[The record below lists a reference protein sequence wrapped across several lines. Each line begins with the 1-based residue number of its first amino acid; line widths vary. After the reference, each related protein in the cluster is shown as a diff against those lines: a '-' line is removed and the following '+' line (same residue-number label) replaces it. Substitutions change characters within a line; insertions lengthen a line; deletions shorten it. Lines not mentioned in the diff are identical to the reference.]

1 MTTYL
6 SLEGVIEIFT
16 GIIEE
21 IGRLA
26 DIKKEKDLYTLKIS
40 CKKVLEGTK
49 RGDSIA
55 TNGVCLTVTEL
66 GDDFYKAEVMVETIN
81 STNFK
86 TLSLGEPLN
95 LERALSPAKRL
106 DGHIVQGHVDG
117 VGEIINILKRG
128 HEIVYRIKF
137 DSDNFKYIAEKGS
150 IALDGIS
157 LTVSKVG
164 ENYFEVSIIPT
175 TIADTNLA
183 SKNLGEKINI
193 ETDIIGRYVYNFV
206 NTKEAS
212 KITKNFLLENGF

>member
-1 MTTYL
+1 M
-6 SLEGVIEIFT
+6 IKIFT

-81 STNFK
+81 STNFN

-95 LERALSPAKRL
+95 LERALSPSKRL

-183 SKNLGEKINI
+183 SKKLGEKINI

>member
-1 MTTYL
+1 MTYL
-6 SLEGVIEIFT
+6 SLEGVIKIFT

-21 IGRLA
+21 VGRLS
-26 DIKKEKDLYTLKIS
+26 DIKKEKDLYTLKVS

-49 RGDSIA
+49 KGDSIA

-66 GDDFYKAEVMVETIN
+66 GDEFYKAEVMVETIN

-86 TLSLGEPLN
+86 NLSSGEALN
-95 LERALSPAKRL
+95 LERALSPSKRL

-183 SKNLGEKINI
+183 IKNLGEKINI

-206 NTKEAS
+206 NAKETS

>member
-49 RGDSIA
+49 KGDSIA

-66 GDDFYKAEVMVETIN
+66 GHDFYLAEVMVETIN

-117 VGEIINILKRG
+117 VGEIVNILKRG

-183 SKNLGEKINI
+183 NKKVGEKINI

>member
-21 IGRLA
+21 VGRLA

-117 VGEIINILKRG
+117 VGEIVNILKRG

-183 SKNLGEKINI
+183 SKKLGEKINI

>member
-95 LERALSPAKRL
+95 LERALSPSKRL

-137 DSDNFKYIAEKGS
+137 DSYNFKYIAEKGS

-183 SKNLGEKINI
+183 SKKLGEKINI

-206 NTKEAS
+206 NAKKAS

>member
-66 GDDFYKAEVMVETIN
+66 SDDFYKAEVMVETIN

-95 LERALSPAKRL
+95 LERALSPSKRL

-117 VGEIINILKRG
+117 VGEIVNILKRG

-183 SKNLGEKINI
+183 SKKVGEKINI

>member
-21 IGRLA
+21 IGKLA

>member
-66 GDDFYKAEVMVETIN
+66 SDEYYKAEVMVETIN

-86 TLSLGEPLN
+86 TLSGGEALN

-117 VGEIINILKRG
+117 VGEIVNILKRG

-183 SKNLGEKINI
+183 SKKLGEKINI

>member
-49 RGDSIA
+49 KGDSIA

-95 LERALSPAKRL
+95 LERALSPSKRL

-117 VGEIINILKRG
+117 VGEIVNILKRG

-137 DSDNFKYIAEKGS
+137 ESDNFKYIAEKGS

-183 SKNLGEKINI
+183 SKKLGEKINI

>member
-26 DIKKEKDLYTLKIS
+26 DIKKEKDLFTLKIS

-95 LERALSPAKRL
+95 LERALSPSKRL

-117 VGEIINILKRG
+117 VGEIVNILKRG

-183 SKNLGEKINI
+183 SKKVGEKINI

-206 NTKEAS
+206 NTKEPS

>member
-1 MTTYL
+1 
-6 SLEGVIEIFT
+6 
-16 GIIEE
+16 
-21 IGRLA
+21 
-26 DIKKEKDLYTLKIS
+26 
-40 CKKVLEGTK
+40 
-49 RGDSIA
+49 
-55 TNGVCLTVTEL
+55 
-66 GDDFYKAEVMVETIN
+66 MVETIN

-117 VGEIINILKRG
+117 VGEIVNILKRG

>member
-6 SLEGVIEIFT
+6 SLEGVIKIFT

-66 GDDFYKAEVMVETIN
+66 GDEYYKAEVMVETIN

-86 TLSLGEPLN
+86 TLSLGELLN
-95 LERALSPAKRL
+95 LERALSPSKRL

-117 VGEIINILKRG
+117 VGEIVNILKRG

-183 SKNLGEKINI
+183 SKKLGEKINI

>member
-95 LERALSPAKRL
+95 LERALSPSKRL

-117 VGEIINILKRG
+117 VGEIVNILKRG

-183 SKNLGEKINI
+183 SKKLGEKINI

>member
-66 GDDFYKAEVMVETIN
+66 GDDYYKAEVMVETIN

-117 VGEIINILKRG
+117 VGEIVNILKRG

-137 DSDNFKYIAEKGS
+137 DSDNFKYIADKGS

-183 SKNLGEKINI
+183 SKKLGEKINI
-193 ETDIIGRYVYNFV
+193 ETDIIGRYVFNFV

>member
-1 MTTYL
+1 M
-6 SLEGVIEIFT
+6 IEIFT

-95 LERALSPAKRL
+95 LERALSPSKRL

-117 VGEIINILKRG
+117 VGEIVNILKRG

-206 NTKEAS
+206 NTKEPS

>member
-66 GDDFYKAEVMVETIN
+66 GHDFYKAEVMVETIN

-95 LERALSPAKRL
+95 LERALSPSKRL

-117 VGEIINILKRG
+117 VGEIVNILKRG

>member
-66 GDDFYKAEVMVETIN
+66 GDEYYKAEVMVETIN
-81 STNFK
+81 STNFN

-128 HEIVYRIKF
+128 HEIVYSIKF

-157 LTVSKVG
+157 LTVSKVA

-183 SKNLGEKINI
+183 SKKLGEKINI

>member
-26 DIKKEKDLYTLKIS
+26 DIKKERDLYTLKIS

-66 GDDFYKAEVMVETIN
+66 GNDFYKAEVMVETIN

-86 TLSLGEPLN
+86 TLSLGELLN

-157 LTVSKVG
+157 LTVSKIG

-183 SKNLGEKINI
+183 SKKLGEKINI

>member
-86 TLSLGEPLN
+86 TLSLGELLN
-95 LERALSPAKRL
+95 LERALSPSKRL

-183 SKNLGEKINI
+183 NKKVGEKINI

-206 NTKEAS
+206 NTKTES
-212 KITKNFLLENGF
+212 KITKSFLLENGF

>member
-1 MTTYL
+1 MTYL
-6 SLEGVIEIFT
+6 SLEGVIKIFT

-21 IGRLA
+21 VGRLS
-26 DIKKEKDLYTLKIS
+26 DIKKEKDLYTLKVS

-49 RGDSIA
+49 KGDSIA

-66 GDDFYKAEVMVETIN
+66 GDEYYKAEVMVETIN

-86 TLSLGEPLN
+86 NLSSGEALN
-95 LERALSPAKRL
+95 LERALSPSKRL

-157 LTVSKVG
+157 LTVSKVS

-175 TIADTNLA
+175 TIADTNLE

-206 NTKEAS
+206 NAKETS
-212 KITKNFLLENGF
+212 KITKNFLIENGF

>member
-66 GDDFYKAEVMVETIN
+66 SDDFYKAEVMVETIN

-86 TLSLGEPLN
+86 TLSLGEPIN
-95 LERALSPAKRL
+95 LERALSPSKRL

-117 VGEIINILKRG
+117 VGEIVNILKRG

-183 SKNLGEKINI
+183 SKKLGEKINI

-206 NTKEAS
+206 NTKDAS

>member
-49 RGDSIA
+49 KGDSIA

-66 GDDFYKAEVMVETIN
+66 GDEYYKAEVMVETIN

-86 TLSLGEPLN
+86 TLSLGETLN

-117 VGEIINILKRG
+117 VGEIVNILKRG

-183 SKNLGEKINI
+183 SKDLGEKINI

-206 NTKEAS
+206 NTKETS

>member
-6 SLEGVIEIFT
+6 SLEGVIKIFT

-66 GDDFYKAEVMVETIN
+66 GNDFYKAEVMVETIN

-86 TLSLGEPLN
+86 TLSLGKPLN

-183 SKNLGEKINI
+183 SKKLGEKINI

-206 NTKEAS
+206 NTKEPS

>member
-26 DIKKEKDLYTLKIS
+26 DIKKEKDLYTLKVI

-49 RGDSIA
+49 RGDSIS

-66 GDDFYKAEVMVETIN
+66 GHDFYLAEVMVETIN

-86 TLSLGEPLN
+86 TLSVGQVLN

-137 DSDNFKYIAEKGS
+137 ESDNFKYIAEKGS

>member
-21 IGRLA
+21 IGKLA

-66 GDDFYKAEVMVETIN
+66 GDDFYAAEVMVETIN

-86 TLSLGEPLN
+86 TLGRGQALN

-117 VGEIINILKRG
+117 VGEIVNILKRG

-206 NTKEAS
+206 NTKDAS

>member
-86 TLSLGEPLN
+86 TLSLGELLN
-95 LERALSPAKRL
+95 LERALSPARRL

-137 DSDNFKYIAEKGS
+137 ESDNFKYIAEKGS

>member
-49 RGDSIA
+49 KGDSIA

-66 GDDFYKAEVMVETIN
+66 GDEYYKAEVMVETIN

-95 LERALSPAKRL
+95 LERALSPAKGL

-117 VGEIINILKRG
+117 VGEIVNILKRG

-137 DSDNFKYIAEKGS
+137 ESDNFKYIAEKGS

-175 TIADTNLA
+175 TIADTNLE
-183 SKNLGEKINI
+183 SKKVGEKINI

>member
-95 LERALSPAKRL
+95 LERALSPSKRL

-117 VGEIINILKRG
+117 VGEIVNILKRG

-137 DSDNFKYIAEKGS
+137 DSDNFKYIADKGS

-183 SKNLGEKINI
+183 SKKLGKKINI